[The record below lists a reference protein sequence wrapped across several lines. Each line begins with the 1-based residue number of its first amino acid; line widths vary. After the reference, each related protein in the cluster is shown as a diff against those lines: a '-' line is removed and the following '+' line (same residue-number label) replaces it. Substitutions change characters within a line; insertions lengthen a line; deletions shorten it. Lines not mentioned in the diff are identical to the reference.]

1 MSHRG
6 RALLQGPV
14 PEYIAEHRART
25 AEAWHPTDKPDGYLG
40 LCIAENNIVWDL
52 LEAAVRKS
60 RNVPARAFS
69 YDDLAGCLP
78 FRKQLARFLGTWL
91 AGRELDPA
99 EIIVLAGASPVLETV
114 FYALADPGES
124 ILIPTPSYAGFW
136 MDLETRDALHIVPVH
151 THSGDGF
158 RLTIESLEHALVSA
172 LSPVRALLLTNPD
185 NPRGSVLPPE
195 HVASIVDWAVE
206 QDLHVVV
213 DELYA
218 FSVFDPDSFQS
229 VLKTRSRLGEKVHW
243 VWAFSKDFAASGLR
257 CGVLMSENEQ
267 LRTAVRGLTFWSSCS
282 GDTQY
287 LLGELIGDECWV
299 SRYLRMMPERLRDSH
314 DAATRELDHR
324 GIPYFPAEAGFFLL
338 LDFRQH
344 LPEQTHEAA
353 DALWRRFLEQCNVN
367 LTPGSACRILEP
379 GFMRLCHA
387 ALPKEAA
394 AVAVDRIASAL

>member
-6 RALLQGPV
+6 RALLQGSF

-25 AEAWHPTDKPDGYLG
+25 AGAWHPTDNPDGYLG

-52 LEAAVRKS
+52 LEGAVRKS
-60 RNVPARAFS
+60 RDVPARAFS
-69 YDDLAGCLP
+69 YDDFAGCLT
-78 FRKQLARFLGTWL
+78 FREQLARFLGTRL
-91 AGRELDPA
+91 AGRELDPE
-99 EIIVLAGASPVLETV
+99 EIIVLAGAGSVLETV

-151 THSGDGF
+151 TRSGDRF
-158 RLTIESLEHALVSA
+158 RLTIGSLEHAVVSA
-172 LSPVRALLLTNPD
+172 PSPVRALLLTNPD

-195 HVASIVDWAVE
+195 HVASIIDWAVE
-206 QDLHVVV
+206 RDLHVVI

-229 VLKTRSRLGEKVHW
+229 VLRTRPQLGERVHW

-257 CGVLMSENEQ
+257 CGVLVSESEQ
-267 LRTAVRGLTFWSSCS
+267 LRTAVRGLSYWSCCS

-287 LLGELIGDECWV
+287 LLGELIGDEHWV
-299 SRYLRMMPERLRDSH
+299 SRYLRVMPEQLRDSH

-324 GIPYFPAEAGFFLL
+324 GISYVPAEAGFFLL
-338 LDFRQH
+338 LDFREH
-344 LPEQTHEAA
+344 LAEQTPQAA

-367 LTPGSACRILEP
+367 LTPGAACRILEP

-387 ALPKEAA
+387 ALPKEATA
-394 AVAVDRIASAL
+394 TAIDRIASAL

>member
-1 MSHRG
+1 LSHRS
-6 RALLQGPV
+6 RALLQGSV
-14 PEYIAEHRART
+14 PEYIAENRARV
-25 AEAWHPTDKPDGYLG
+25 AEAWHPTDNPDGYLG
-40 LCIAENNIVWDL
+40 LCIAENKIVWDL
-52 LEAAVRKS
+52 LEADVRKS
-60 RNVPARAFS
+60 RDVPARAFG
-69 YDDLAGCLP
+69 YDDLAGCLA
-78 FRKQLARFLGTWL
+78 FREQLARFLGSRL

-99 EIIVLAGASPVLETV
+99 EIIVLAGASSVLESV
-114 FYALADPGES
+114 FYTLADPGEC

-136 MDLETRDALHIVPVH
+136 MDLETRDALHIEPVH
-151 THSGDGF
+151 TRSGDGF
-158 RLTIESLEHALVSA
+158 RLTIESLERAVVSA
-172 LSPVRALLLTNPD
+172 PSPVRALLLTNPD

-206 QDLHVVV
+206 KDLHVVV

-229 VLKTRSRLGEKVHW
+229 VLRTRSRLGEKVHW

-257 CGVLMSENEQ
+257 CGVLVSESEQ
-267 LRTAVRGLTFWSSCS
+267 LRAAVRGQSFWSSCS

-287 LLGELIGDECWV
+287 LLGELISDERWV
-299 SRYLRMMPERLRDSH
+299 SRYLQVMPERLRDSH

-324 GIPYFPAEAGFFLL
+324 GISYVPAEAGFFLL
-338 LDFRQH
+338 LDFREH

-387 ALPKEAA
+387 ALPKEATVA
-394 AVAVDRIASAL
+394 AIDRIAFAL